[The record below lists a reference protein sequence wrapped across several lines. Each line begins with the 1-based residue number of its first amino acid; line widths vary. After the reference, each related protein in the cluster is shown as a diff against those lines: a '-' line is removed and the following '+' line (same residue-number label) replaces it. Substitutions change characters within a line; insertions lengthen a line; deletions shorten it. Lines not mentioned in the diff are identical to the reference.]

1 MVKLSTLGGG
11 MELSLFVRKQKNAL
25 IMDIQKNFGSFRFVN
40 RGPVDDTVKTKEYDD
55 GWYVGQ
61 TSNRNF
67 RKGKGTFYFL
77 NGDRYIGEWS
87 RNKMDGRGVYQYK
100 NGDRFEGILS
110 QGQFSGD

>member
-1 MVKLSTLGGG
+1 MHG
-11 MELSLFVRKQKNAL
+11 QAL
-25 IMDIQKNFGSFRFVN
+25 HFRWGDGAKFICQETTECFDNGIIQKNFGSFRYVN

-67 RKGKGTFYFL
+67 RKGQGTFYFL

-87 RNKMDGRGVYQYK
+87 RNKMDGKGVYQYK
-100 NGDRFEGILS
+100 NGDRLRNIIF
-110 QGQFSGD
+110 